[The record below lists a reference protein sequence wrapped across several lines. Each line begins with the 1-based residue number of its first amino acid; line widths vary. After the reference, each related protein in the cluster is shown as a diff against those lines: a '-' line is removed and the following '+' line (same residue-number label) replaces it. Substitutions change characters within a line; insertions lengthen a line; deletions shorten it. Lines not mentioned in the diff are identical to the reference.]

1 MLRRSRLLLGIAL
14 KHLAKRRRQTVV
26 AVAGVGVG
34 VGFFLAVSALMIG
47 SQNDFVDTLINAAPH
62 IIVSDE
68 VRSPSPQPAVLAG
81 GEGAVRVRGFKP
93 RNEVRG
99 LRGWQEIVRAADA
112 IPGAVA
118 SPSLSGAVTLRVGG
132 REEAIGIIGIDPEI
146 EREVSTLEDNLAA
159 GRLRDLETEASG
171 IIIGEELADRLGVG
185 MGDVVGATSPRGGTR
200 SLRVVGLF
208 ARGRGPFGAASSTG
222 YVLLREA
229 QSLTGQPFVVNRI
242 GVKLPD
248 PYAAEAAAAR
258 LEARFGYKAES
269 WQERSADFLGLLL
282 TRNVIM
288 YTVISA
294 ILLVASFG
302 IYTVVSNSVV
312 DKTRDIAIMRSIGF
326 SSADLQRIFVAEG
339 VILAAIGVL
348 AGWALGLVLMELL
361 GSLEF
366 PVSGQVE
373 RIPLDRRPRQFVLA
387 GAASLLS
394 AVVAAWLPA
403 RKAARV
409 DPVDIL
415 RGAA

>member
-1 MLRRSRLLLGIAL
+1 MLARARLLLSIAA
-14 KHLAKRRRQTVV
+14 KHLSQRQRQTIV
-26 AVAGVGVG
+26 AVSGVAVG

-47 SQNDFVDTLINAAPH
+47 SQADFVKTLIDVAPH
-62 IIVSDE
+62 IIISDE
-68 VRSPSPQPAVLAG
+68 IRSPAPQPAIRAFPGV
-81 GEGAVRVRGFKP
+81 AVQVRGYKP

-99 LRGWQEIVRAADA
+99 LKDWQQILRAANE

-132 REEAIGIIGIDPEI
+132 REEPLAIVGIEPGIETRVSNI
-146 EREVSTLEDNLAA
+146 EENLSK
-159 GRLRDLETEASG
+159 GRLRDLETTAGG
-171 IIIGEELADRLGVG
+171 IIIGEELAQRLGVG
-185 MGDVVGATSPRGGTR
+185 MGDIVGATSARGGTR
-200 SLRVVGLF
+200 SLKVVGLF
-208 ARGRGPFGAASSTG
+208 AKGRGQLGASSG

-229 QSLTGQPFVVNRI
+229 QALTGQPFIINRI
-242 GVKLPD
+242 GVRLPD
-248 PYAAEAAAAR
+248 PYAAEVVAKR

-269 WQERSADFLGLLL
+269 WQERSADFLSLLL

-288 YTVISA
+288 YTVVSA

-302 IYTVVSNSVV
+302 IYTVVSNSVA
-312 DKTRDIAIMRSIGF
+312 DKRRDIAIMRSMGF
-326 SSADLQRIFVAEG
+326 SEADLQRIFVMEG
-339 VILAAIGVL
+339 LALAAMGVL
-348 AGWALGLVLMELL
+348 AGWLLGWGLLQIL

-366 PVSGQVE
+366 TIQGRTE
-373 RIPLDRRPRQFVLA
+373 NLPLDRGARQYLIA
-387 GAASLLS
+387 GAASMLS